1 MWGFAS
7 RRVRLRGYSVK
18 LHIRP
23 MSGQDAWDSA
33 TWEYEPQ
40 YEIYN
45 PRPGETAH
53 LLDGANRYFCVHDE
67 AGRLV
72 GTCCFGAEARVAGG
86 DYSRDE
92 PEVLDVGVAMHPGL
106 VGRGHG
112 VDFVTAI
119 LEFAGRKYDR
129 LRFRATIADFNLRCR
144 RTFEKLGFEETGRF
158 ERAGDGQLFIQV
170 ERDAAE

>member
-1 MWGFAS
+1 M
-7 RRVRLRGYSVK
+7 K

-33 TWEYEPQ
+33 TWEYEPR

-119 LEFAGRKYDR
+119 LEFAGEDYGP
-129 LRFRATIADFNLRCR
+129 LRFRATIAVFNERSR
-144 RTFEKLGFEETGRF
+144 RTFATLGFAETFRF
-158 ERAGDGQLFIQV
+158 ERDSDGLVFIQA